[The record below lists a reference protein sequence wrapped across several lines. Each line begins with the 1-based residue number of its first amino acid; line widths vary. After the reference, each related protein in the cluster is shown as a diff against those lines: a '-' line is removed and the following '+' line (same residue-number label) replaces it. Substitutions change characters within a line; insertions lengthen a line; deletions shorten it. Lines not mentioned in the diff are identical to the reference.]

1 MSATVKLSSKLPGEV
16 DINGVDYL
24 VDDLVKDPET
34 IRVGVVFFD
43 VVKVIDDIDAGTHI
57 PTIRIRRLEPIG
69 DVNNAPDSI
78 RKLVDEAVE
87 TRTGRKALPFDQV
100 EVEDYNE
107 QLPPEGVEE

>member
-24 VDDLVKDPET
+24 VDELVKDPEA

-43 VVKVIDDIDAGTHI
+43 VVKVIKDVDAGTAI
-57 PTIRIRRLEPIG
+57 PTIRVRRLEPIG
-69 DVNNAPDSI
+69 DVTNAPDAI
-78 RKLVDEAVE
+78 RKIVDEAME

-107 QLPPEGVEE
+107 QPPLDGE